1 MSNSGFVF
9 YTIFTWFPLIS
20 APLAALLFALTAY
33 LKRRNKRH
41 KGIFIAATILASLL
55 LIYIVI
61 FIAIGFVGIGPGMA
75 NADT

>member
-1 MSNSGFVF
+1 MSNSEFVF

-20 APLAALLFALTAY
+20 APLVALLFALTAY
-33 LKRRNKRH
+33 LKWRNKRH
-41 KGIFIAATILASLL
+41 RGIFIAATILASLL

-75 NADT
+75 DADT